1 MAEFERLENSALA
14 PLLRLVGTFSDAQR
28 QSAAGCDMFVHCAS
42 QAARPEFYA
51 ADGGGLD
58 CARYA
63 QKVQLVGVQ
72 VVVARAPRGPKIGS
86 LMCDLLLRHLRVP
99 LVPARLRQ
107 ISLSLGDSVVDLP
120 CSHFYR

>member
-58 CARYA
+58 GARYA
-63 QKVQLVGVQ
+63 QRVQPVGVHCWLCHVRLGEEPKERYDKLFYEMMEKQWEQVQLDLS
-72 VVVARAPRGPKIGS
+72 RGG
-86 LMCDLLLRHLRVP
+86 
-99 LVPARLRQ
+99 PAGLEEGMGFFE
-107 ISLSLGDSVVDLP
+107 L
-120 CSHFYR
+120 